1 MVHIRLLG
9 TRAKDGSLVVDP
21 VKFPGGMK
29 AIGDYLHAR
38 QLKLGKLYWRCFDL
52 HRASKAEQFD
62 HRHNTTTRL
71 AGIV

>member
-1 MVHIRLLG
+1 
-9 TRAKDGSLVVDP
+9 
-21 VKFPGGMK
+21 MK